1 MSIEMNYTDEQKKL
15 NELESILLSEIH
27 KFCVDNEIAPIYTV
41 GIFENMASRIEYRK
55 HYMSTR

>member
-1 MSIEMNYTDEQKKL
+1 MNYTDEQKKL